1 MRHIVPARENSM
13 CGAEDQTAEW
23 ASGHCASW
31 TFRSFLWPFPETLLS
46 SSMSLWAPWSPKQ
59 DKELLSDQLSYKERM
74 IPRFFMHPAQSFLLY
89 SYTVLPTYSQPCIL
103 Q

>member
-13 CGAEDQTAEW
+13 RGAEDQTAEW

-31 TFRSFLWPFPETLLS
+31 TVRSFLWPFPEILLS

-59 DKELLSDQLSYKERM
+59 DKELLSDQLSYKKRM
-74 IPRFFMHPAQSFLLY
+74 IPRFFIYASSTELSF
-89 SYTVLPTYSQPCIL
+89 VQ
-103 Q
+103 